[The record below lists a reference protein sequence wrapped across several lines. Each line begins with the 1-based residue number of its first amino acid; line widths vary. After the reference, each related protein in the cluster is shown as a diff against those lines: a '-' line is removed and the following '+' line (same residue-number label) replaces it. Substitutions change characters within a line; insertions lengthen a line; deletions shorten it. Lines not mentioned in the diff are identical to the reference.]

1 MSSEPGALLP
11 VNKKE
16 IGFGVIEY
24 KVQIPAHQLCD
35 LGYVKV
41 YDAKF
46 SLFNMKLL
54 MGWGITQVTG
64 CLPSYI
70 SNLVKGL

>member
-1 MSSEPGALLP
+1 MSKIMMFLSNLVHMNSEPGALLP

-35 LGYVKV
+35 LGCVKV

-46 SLFNMKLL
+46 SL
-54 MGWGITQVTG
+54 
-64 CLPSYI
+64 
-70 SNLVKGL
+70 

>member
-1 MSSEPGALLP
+1 MSKLMMFLSNSVPMSSEPGALLP

-35 LGYVKV
+35 LGCVKV
-41 YDAKF
+41 YDAKLVF
-46 SLFNMKLL
+46 SL
-54 MGWGITQVTG
+54 
-64 CLPSYI
+64 
-70 SNLVKGL
+70 

>member
-11 VNKKE
+11 VNKME

-35 LGYVKV
+35 LGCVKV
-41 YDAKF
+41 YDAKLVF
-46 SLFNMKLL
+46 SLQHEAFNGL
-54 MGWGITQVTG
+54 G
-64 CLPSYI
+64 CHSSGRVLA
-70 SNLVKGL
+70 